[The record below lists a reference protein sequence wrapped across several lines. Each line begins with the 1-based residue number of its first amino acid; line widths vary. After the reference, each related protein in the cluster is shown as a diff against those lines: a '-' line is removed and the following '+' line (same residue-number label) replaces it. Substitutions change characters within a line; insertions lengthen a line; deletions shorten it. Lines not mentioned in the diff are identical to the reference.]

1 MYDNITHQLLHQKV
15 DNSFIRNETEAEII
29 KKIEDAVAKK
39 RLEEDLI
46 KSVNKVSEDPWRD
59 YLIPFESDP
68 NGLDQYLPGAKVDA
82 GKVRMSL
89 VLDGFKRALTEV
101 GKVGTFGANKYSD
114 NGWMEVEN
122 GIARY
127 RDAMYRHLFAT
138 DYYDNQSGFSHM
150 AHAAWNML
158 AMLELMERE
167 ESSPLTKVKENG
179 D

>member
-1 MYDNITHQLLHQKV
+1 
-15 DNSFIRNETEAEII
+15 
-29 KKIEDAVAKK
+29 
-39 RLEEDLI
+39 
-46 KSVNKVSEDPWRD
+46 
-59 YLIPFESDP
+59 
-68 NGLDQYLPGAKVDA
+68 
-82 GKVRMSL
+82 MSL

-101 GKVGTFGANKYSD
+101 GRVGTFGANKYSD

-138 DYYDNQSGFSHM
+138 DHYDDQSGLSHM

-167 ESSPLTKVKENG
+167 ESNPLTKVKENG

>member
-1 MYDNITHQLLHQKV
+1 MHKMYDNITHKLLHEKSEKEWEDV
-15 DNSFIRNETEAEII
+15 VKSI
-29 KKIEDAVAKK
+29 KE
-39 RLEEDLI
+39 
-46 KSVNKVSEDPWRD
+46 VSKEYWKDCC
-59 YLIPFESDP
+59 IPSESDP
-68 NGLDQYLPGAKVDA
+68 SGLDQHSPGAKVDA
-82 GKVRMSL
+82 GKIRMSL

-101 GKVGTFGANKYSD
+101 GRVGTFGANKYSD

-138 DYYDNQSGFSHM
+138 DHYDDQSGLSHM

>member
-1 MYDNITHQLLHQKV
+1 MYDNITHQLLHEKI
-15 DNSFIRNETEAEII
+15 DNDFIRNKTEAEII
-29 KKIEDAVAKK
+29 KEIEDAVSKK
-39 RLEEDLI
+39 EWEEDLI
-46 KSVNKVSEDPWRD
+46 KSINKVHEEARKNC
-59 YLIPFESDP
+59 LVPFESDP
-68 NGLDQYLPGAKVDA
+68 SGLDQHFPGAKVDA
-82 GKVRMSL
+82 GKIRMSL

-101 GKVGTFGANKYSD
+101 GRVGTFGANKYSD

-138 DYYDNQSGFSHM
+138 DHYDDQSGLSHM

-167 ESSPLTKVKENG
+167 ESNPLTKVKENG